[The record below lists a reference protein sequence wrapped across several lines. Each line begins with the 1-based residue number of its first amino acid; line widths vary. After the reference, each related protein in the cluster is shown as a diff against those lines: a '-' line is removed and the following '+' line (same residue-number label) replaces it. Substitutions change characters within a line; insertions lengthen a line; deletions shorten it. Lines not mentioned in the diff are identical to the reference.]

1 MLQGVEVLVVLQS
14 DGVAT
19 ERGVGLLIGNDNVIA
34 IWTHPLSALRR
45 VLVYEPDI
53 LPVIDTVL
61 RLSQVKIKVRDRCV
75 QGVIEAIVVVWIVL
89 MLEYT
94 DAVESTVGLLLL
106 GFELALSFLASSW
119 HVTKLVNDH
128 LLILG

>member
-45 VLVYEPDI
+45 VLVYESDI

-61 RLSQVKIKVRDRCV
+61 RLSQVKVKVRDRCV

-119 HVTKLVNDH
+119 YVTKLVNDH